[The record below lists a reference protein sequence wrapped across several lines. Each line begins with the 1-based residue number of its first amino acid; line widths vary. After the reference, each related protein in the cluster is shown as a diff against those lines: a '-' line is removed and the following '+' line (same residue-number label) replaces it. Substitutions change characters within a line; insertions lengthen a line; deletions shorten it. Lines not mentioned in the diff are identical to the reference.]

1 MVNFYFDHLRAGAWI
16 SMLAEIKMSASLCFP
31 VQVVYLTNSGSEA
44 NDLAILMA
52 RLYTGNYDI
61 ITFRYK

>member
-1 MVNFYFDHLRAGAWI
+1 MNFYFDQLMAGAWI
-16 SMLAEIKMSASLCFP
+16 NTLAEIKMSASLCFP

-52 RLYTGNYDI
+52 RLHTGNYDI